1 MCAAFDQHVSMNI
14 DQPGSSELSKALH
27 TYSVTQPIRS
37 SMKSYV
43 RFFVHAEI
51 AVAKSTV
58 AMQQSN
64 MIAARDR
71 DDLRSVAPQ
80 HLTLHFQQRANFE
93 KLCLRADQSHTSGH
107 CKRQDHRHGLRCFQ
121 RFACH
126 QELSAGNWN
135 I

>member
-1 MCAAFDQHVSMNI
+1 MTDTTLAGVDVSRETFDR
-14 DQPGSSELSKALH
+14 LTAL
-27 TYSVTQPIRS
+27 TALLQKWNPAINL
-37 SMKSYV
+37 
-43 RFFVHAEI
+43 
-51 AVAKSTV
+51 VAKSTI

-80 HLTLHFQQRANFE
+80 HLTLHFQQRADFE